1 MKFTVPIYSRL
12 LISIYHSIIIFFVS
26 GMSIFKLKTFIDEAS
41 ASEYYFISKIP
52 STALLAHIPPLPSD

>member
-1 MKFTVPIYSRL
+1 
-12 LISIYHSIIIFFVS
+12 
-26 GMSIFKLKTFIDEAS
+26 MSIFKLKTFIDEAS